1 LRGAAD
7 RPVLEPEEDLRA
19 DAERFATAFFAPR
32 EDAERPAF
40 LAERPADPRLDAP
53 RFAPPARFIERFDPP
68 PDFRLELLFLAAMS
82 NYS

>member
-1 LRGAAD
+1 
-7 RPVLEPEEDLRA
+7 
-19 DAERFATAFFAPR
+19 
-32 EDAERPAF
+32 